1 MPYSDAQTNDI
12 FSNPKELRP
21 FESLPQ
27 PVAQRVASIDAA
39 VSYITRLSA
48 IYQEAPVKNQEIEN
62 EALGLREKST
72 DLNSA
77 RKNLEDVYGVA

>member
-1 MPYSDAQTNDI
+1 MPYSDAQTNDV
-12 FSNPKELRP
+12 FYNPKELRP

-48 IYQEAPVKNQEIEN
+48 IYEEAPVKSQEIVSEV
-62 EALGLREKST
+62 LDLQGSST
-72 DLNSA
+72 DLNNA